1 MLESVQ
7 VIYSNTTETQE
18 PSLMSKPNYDV
29 VIIDDEVSVTDI
41 FQQYIIFKYKD
52 WRFMTFNN
60 SQIAHSAIMNEQIN
74 AKVWVIDMMM
84 PNKNGAD
91 IAEAVRETQGSDPVV
106 LAYTALEKRTLET
119 QDAYRD
125 GMKHFNHVINKRED
139 FSSILSLIE
148 VWVT

>member
-1 MLESVQ
+1 
-7 VIYSNTTETQE
+7 
-18 PSLMSKPNYDV
+18 MSSPNYDV

-41 FQQYIIFKYKD
+41 FQQYLIYKYKD

-60 SQIAHSAIMNEQIN
+60 SLMAHEAITNGQIS

-91 IAEAVRETQGSDPVV
+91 IAEVVREVQGDEPVV

-119 QDAYRD
+119 QEAYRH
-125 GMKHFNHVINKRED
+125 GMHHFNHVINKRED
-139 FSSILSLIE
+139 FTSILSLIE
-148 VWVT
+148 VWVA

>member
-1 MLESVQ
+1 
-7 VIYSNTTETQE
+7 
-18 PSLMSKPNYDV
+18 MSSPDYDV

-41 FQQYIIFKYKD
+41 FQQYIIYKYKD

-60 SQIAHSAIMNEQIN
+60 SQMAHEAITNGQLE

-91 IAEAVRETQGSDPVV
+91 IAEAVRKSQGDDPVV

-119 QDAYRD
+119 QDAYSH
-125 GMKHFNHVINKRED
+125 GMKYFNHVINKRED
-139 FSSILSLIE
+139 FTSILSLIE
-148 VWVT
+148 VWIA

>member
-1 MLESVQ
+1 M
-7 VIYSNTTETQE
+7 
-18 PSLMSKPNYDV
+18 SLPDYDV

-41 FQQYIIFKYKD
+41 FQQYIIWKYKD

-60 SQIAHSAIMNEQIN
+60 SQLAHTAITNGRIGAN
-74 AKVWVIDMMM
+74 VWVIDMMM

-91 IAEAVRETQGSDPVV
+91 IATAVRAAQGAKPIL

-119 QDAYRD
+119 QDAYRH
-125 GMKHFNHVINKRED
+125 GMHHFNHVINKRED

-148 VWVT
+148 VWVSQK

>member
-1 MLESVQ
+1 
-7 VIYSNTTETQE
+7 
-18 PSLMSKPNYDV
+18 MSSPNYDV

-41 FQQYIIFKYKD
+41 FQQYLIYKYKD

-60 SQIAHSAIMNEQIN
+60 SQMAHEAITNGQIS

-91 IAEAVRETQGSDPVV
+91 IAEVVRQVQGDEPVV

-119 QDAYRD
+119 QEAYRH
-125 GMKHFNHVINKRED
+125 GMHHFNHVINKRED
-139 FSSILSLIE
+139 FTSILSLIE
-148 VWVT
+148 VWVA

>member
-1 MLESVQ
+1 MAS
-7 VIYSNTTETQE
+7 
-18 PSLMSKPNYDV
+18 PNYDV

-41 FQQYIIFKYKD
+41 FQQYLIYKYKE

-60 SQIAHSAIMNEQIN
+60 SQLAYEAIKTDQLT

-91 IAEAVRETQGSDPVV
+91 IAGAVREAQGSDTVL

-119 QDAYRD
+119 QEAYKH
-125 GMKHFNHVINKRED
+125 GMHHFNHVLNKRED
-139 FSSILSLIE
+139 FTSILSLIE
-148 VWVT
+148 VWVA

>member
-1 MLESVQ
+1 
-7 VIYSNTTETQE
+7 
-18 PSLMSKPNYDV
+18 MSSTDYDV

-60 SQIAHSAIMNEQIN
+60 SQMAYDTITNGQLE

-91 IAEAVRETQGSDPVV
+91 IATAVRKNQGDAPVV

-119 QDAYRD
+119 QEAYSH
-125 GMKHFNHVINKRED
+125 GMKHFNHVLNKRED
-139 FSSILSLIE
+139 FTSILSLIE
-148 VWVT
+148 VWVAQ

>member
-1 MLESVQ
+1 MAS
-7 VIYSNTTETQE
+7 
-18 PSLMSKPNYDV
+18 PNYDV

-41 FQQYIIFKYKD
+41 FQQYIIYKFKE

-60 SQIAHSAIMNEQIN
+60 SLLAFEAITNGQLS

-91 IAEAVRETQGSDPVV
+91 IAEVVRKMQGDEPVV

-119 QDAYRD
+119 QEAYRH
-125 GMKHFNHVINKRED
+125 GMHNFNHVINKRED
-139 FSSILSLIE
+139 FTSILSLIE
-148 VWVT
+148 VWVA

>member
-1 MLESVQ
+1 
-7 VIYSNTTETQE
+7 
-18 PSLMSKPNYDV
+18 MSSPDYDV

-41 FQQYIIFKYKD
+41 FQQYILYKYKD

-60 SQIAHSAIMNEQIN
+60 SQLAHATISNGQIQ

-91 IAEAVRETQGSDPVV
+91 IAEVVRESQGDEPVV

-119 QDAYRD
+119 QDAYKH

-139 FSSILSLIE
+139 FTSILALIE
-148 VWVT
+148 VWVA

>member
-1 MLESVQ
+1 
-7 VIYSNTTETQE
+7 
-18 PSLMSKPNYDV
+18 MSSPGYDV

-60 SQIAHSAIMNEQIN
+60 SQLAYTAISNGQLE

-91 IAEAVRETQGSDPVV
+91 ISEAVRASQGSEAVV

-119 QDAYRD
+119 QEAYRH

-139 FSSILSLIE
+139 FISILSLIE

>member
-1 MLESVQ
+1 
-7 VIYSNTTETQE
+7 
-18 PSLMSKPNYDV
+18 MSSPDYDV

-41 FQQYIIFKYKD
+41 FQQYIIYKYKD

-60 SQIAHSAIMNEQIN
+60 SQMAHAAITNGQLE

-91 IAEAVRETQGSDPVV
+91 IAEAVRENQGEDSVV

-119 QDAYRD
+119 QDAYRH

-139 FSSILSLIE
+139 FTSILSLIE
-148 VWVT
+148 VWVA